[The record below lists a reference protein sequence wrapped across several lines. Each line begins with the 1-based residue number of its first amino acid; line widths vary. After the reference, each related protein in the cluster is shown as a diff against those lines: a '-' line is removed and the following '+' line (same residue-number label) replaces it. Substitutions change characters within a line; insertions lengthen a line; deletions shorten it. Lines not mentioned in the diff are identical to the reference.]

1 MEPALGSI
9 GWGARRRKAW
19 TDVSRGVGSRAP
31 IPAPRPRLSRLS
43 LPSRLWLFLAF
54 LVAFGVNPAKSE
66 SAPKL
71 IAVVLDQATVVKLPP
86 GASTLI
92 IGNPMIADV
101 TMLKSGA
108 AMVVTG
114 KGYGQT
120 NVIALDVEG
129 TVLLEDQ
136 LRVLPAKT
144 VVVLQNGTSHVSYSC
159 NPDCMPTVQ
168 LGDDPKSFN
177 DAGGEISSRNS
188 YATGASGGG
197 K

>member
-1 MEPALGSI
+1 M
-9 GWGARRRKAW
+9 
-19 TDVSRGVGSRAP
+19 
-31 IPAPRPRLSRLS
+31 
-43 LPSRLWLFLAF
+43 PSRLWLCLAF
-54 LVAFGVNPAKSE
+54 VLAFGAKPAHAE
-66 SAPKL
+66 AAPKL
-71 IAVVLDQATVVKLPP
+71 LSIVLDQAVVAKLPA
-86 GASTLI
+86 GASTLV

-101 TMLKSGA
+101 TMLKNGA

-120 NVIALDVEG
+120 NLVALDADG
-129 TVLLEDQ
+129 TVVLEEQ
-136 LRVLPAKT
+136 LRVLPSKT
-144 VVVLQNGTSHVSYSC
+144 VVVLQNGASHVSYSC

-188 YATGASGGG
+188 YAAGGA

>member
-1 MEPALGSI
+1 M
-9 GWGARRRKAW
+9 
-19 TDVSRGVGSRAP
+19 
-31 IPAPRPRLSRLS
+31 
-43 LPSRLWLFLAF
+43 PSRLWLFLAF
-54 LVAFGVNPAKSE
+54 LAAFGASPAKAG

-71 IAVVLDQATVVKLPP
+71 IEVVLDQATVAKLPP
-86 GASTLI
+86 GTSTLI

-101 TMLKSGA
+101 TLLKTGA

-120 NVIALDVEG
+120 NVIALDGEG
-129 TVLLEDQ
+129 TVLLEEQ

-144 VVVLQNGTSHVSYSC
+144 VVVLQNGASHVSYSC

-168 LGDDPKSFN
+168 LGDDPKNFN
-177 DAGGEISSRNS
+177 DAGGEISSRNG
-188 YATGASGGG
+188 YAMGVTG

>member
-1 MEPALGSI
+1 MPP
-9 GWGARRRKAW
+9 
-19 TDVSRGVGSRAP
+19 SRFW
-31 IPAPRPRLSRLS
+31 LS
-43 LPSRLWLFLAF
+43 LAF
-54 LVAFGVNPAKSE
+54 VAAFGANPAHAETAS
-66 SAPKL
+66 KL
-71 IAVVLDQATVVKLPP
+71 VAVVLDQATVEKLP
-86 GASTLI
+86 ARVSTLV

-101 TMLKSGA
+101 TMLKTGA

-120 NVIALDVEG
+120 NLIALDSDGV
-129 TVLLEDQ
+129 VLLEQQ

-177 DAGGEISSRNS
+177 DAGGEISSRNGF
-188 YATGASGGG
+188 AMGGSPG
-197 K
+197 GR

>member
-1 MEPALGSI
+1 M
-9 GWGARRRKAW
+9 
-19 TDVSRGVGSRAP
+19 
-31 IPAPRPRLSRLS
+31 
-43 LPSRLWLFLAF
+43 PSRFWLVLAF
-54 LVAFGVNPAKSE
+54 IVAFGPTRAHAE
-66 SAPKL
+66 TAPKL
-71 IAVVLDQATVVKLPP
+71 LAVVLDQATVAKLPA
-86 GASTLI
+86 GASTII

-101 TMLKSGA
+101 TMLKTGA

-120 NVIALDVEG
+120 NLIALDADGAVLVEEQ
-129 TVLLEDQ
+129 V
-136 LRVLPAKT
+136 RVLPART

-188 YATGASGGG
+188 YAMGGSAGG

>member
-1 MEPALGSI
+1 M
-9 GWGARRRKAW
+9 
-19 TDVSRGVGSRAP
+19 
-31 IPAPRPRLSRLS
+31 
-43 LPSRLWLFLAF
+43 PSRLLLFLAF
-54 LVAFGVNPAKSE
+54 LAAFGVSPAKTE

-71 IAVVLDQATVVKLPP
+71 LDVVLDQATVAKLPP
-86 GASTLI
+86 GALTVI

-101 TMLKSGA
+101 TTLKTGA

-120 NVIALDVEG
+120 NIIALDAQG
-129 TVLLEDQ
+129 SVLLEEQ
-136 LRVLPAKT
+136 VRVLPART
-144 VVVLQNGTSHVSYSC
+144 VVVLQNGASHVSYSC
-159 NPDCMPTVQ
+159 HPDCMPTVQ

-188 YATGASGGG
+188 YAISASGGG